1 MASVFAGSCAQN
13 RTFQPPEGAGPEHP
27 PRLPSH
33 PCPPKTLDCHFP
45 RRQTRSRLALSSKA
59 LAGRIIGYLSR
70 KLGFARP
77 RSDYKLREP
86 RTPTPAEIRH
96 FDRLCIML
104 RTNPLQPPR
113 PFSPAPV
120 AGEPAHALP
129 AATDAFVSAE
139 DFDQTGILA
148 GVDPCESR
156 YWWLPELYGP
166 EAADVP
172 QAEPASA
179 ARQSPTAQ
187 ATSRSADRT
196 TAAA

>member
-1 MASVFAGSCAQN
+1 
-13 RTFQPPEGAGPEHP
+13 
-27 PRLPSH
+27 
-33 PCPPKTLDCHFP
+33 
-45 RRQTRSRLALSSKA
+45 
-59 LAGRIIGYLSR
+59 
-70 KLGFARP
+70 
-77 RSDYKLREP
+77 
-86 RTPTPAEIRH
+86 
-96 FDRLCIML
+96 ML

-120 AGEPAHALP
+120 AGEPAVPLP

-156 YWWLPELYGP
+156 YWWVPELYGP
-166 EAADVP
+166 EGSDVP
-172 QAEPASA
+172 PAEHASA
-179 ARQSPTAQ
+179 TRPSPAVQ